1 MMVSVVVMEVGVG
14 DGVCGGDGG
23 WRYGGGWVMVSVVVM
38 EVGVGDGVCGG
49 DGGRGG

>member
-1 MMVSVVVMEVGVG
+1 MVVEE
-14 DGVCGGDGG
+14 G
-23 WRYGGGWVMVSVVVM
+23 WMVSVVVM

>member
-14 DGVCGGDGG
+14 DGVCGG
-23 WRYGGGWVMVSVVVM
+23 GGGV
-38 EVGVGDGVCGG
+38 DGVCGG

>member
-1 MMVSVVVMEVGVG
+1 MG

-23 WRYGGGWVMVSVVVM
+23 RGGWVMVSVVVM

>member
-23 WRYGGGWVMVSVVVM
+23 M
-38 EVGVGDGVCGG
+38 EGVGDGVCGG

>member
-1 MMVSVVVMEVGVG
+1 MKV
-14 DGVCGGDGG
+14 
-23 WRYGGGWVMVSVVVM
+23 GWVMVSVVVM

>member
-14 DGVCGGDGG
+14 DGVCGGDEG
-23 WRYGGGWVMVSVVVM
+23 R
-38 EVGVGDGVCGG
+38 VGDGVCGG